1 MKYFNS
7 AFTDSNGKVWNT
19 VGENIRYGAKGASD
33 KSVLI
38 SVEFGTT
45 SASEVTI
52 IENDTGISDLVATG
66 QSDEINFTSATND
79 IVNVVGVDVV
89 EADGAFTLAS
99 INTTSAGALNIKI
112 VESSAGV
119 TAQLRVWLKVNEY

>member
-7 AFTDSNGKVWNT
+7 AFTDANGKVWDT
-19 VGENIRYGAKGASD
+19 VGENVRYGAKGQSD
-33 KSVLI
+33 KYVLI
-38 SVEFGTT
+38 SVEFGAT

-52 IENDTGISDLVATG
+52 LENETGITDLVSVC

-89 EADGAFTLAS
+89 EADGAFTLAG
-99 INTTSAGALNIKI
+99 INTTSTGALNIKI

-119 TAQLRVWLKVNEY
+119 TAHLRVWLKVNEY